1 MSETVIRLEHVSR
14 SFGERKVLSD
24 INMCIQKGEVFGY
37 LGPNGAGKTTTIRI
51 LLGLIEPTSG
61 RAEVL
66 CQDANT
72 RDRTVR
78 EQIGVV
84 LEDHGLYERLSAYEN
99 LDYYA
104 CIYRLSPQQRRQR
117 IRLLLE
123 RVELW
128 ERRDDLVGVFS
139 RA

>member
-1 MSETVIRLEHVSR
+1 
-14 SFGERKVLSD
+14 
-24 INMCIQKGEVFGY
+24 
-37 LGPNGAGKTTTIRI
+37 

-66 CQDANT
+66 CQDAST
-72 RDRTVR
+72 HDRTIR
-78 EQIGVV
+78 QQIGVV

-104 CIYRLSPQQRRQR
+104 CIYRLSAQQRRQR

-123 RVELW
+123 QVELW
-128 ERRDDLVGVFS
+128 DRRDDLVGAFS
-139 RA
+139 KGMKQKLALARALVHEPTVLFC